1 MTIREAA
8 EGLRARRFSAVE
20 LATAA
25 VARIDRHNST
35 LRAFIT
41 VTAGQALEQIGRAHV

>member
-1 MTIREAA
+1 MTIGEAA

-25 VARIDRHNST
+25 ISRIDRHNPACGHSSP
-35 LRAFIT
+35 
-41 VTAGQALEQIGRAHV
+41 